1 VTLLR
6 FTQSRDCDGEA
17 NSPVVLYPAFMATTR
32 RKFMASAFKAIG
44 DNIKNAVQGI
54 GKVITGALTLD
65 LKTVGEGLTQAVGL
79 GDQQGEK
86 AAAARSSNTM
96 MDNAMEKMMGGM
108 GGGGMPMNGMMMMM
122 APELAIPMQV
132 MAALAKMRA

>member
-1 VTLLR
+1 
-6 FTQSRDCDGEA
+6 
-17 NSPVVLYPAFMATTR
+17 
-32 RKFMASAFKAIG
+32 MASAFKAIG